1 MKRLGKS
8 PFITAVCLGLLF
20 CLTVTVAVRLLL
32 HNLFLFLS
40 SPTLRDIFAQ
50 LRTASLRSPVLLLL
64 LIAFLYWLP
73 VCRHCRRTY
82 SRILAAV
89 GGLLIWL
96 LLVALGAAL
105 TRVNGIRFGDVL
117 LSLLDAAKKGWL
129 EGV

>member
-73 VCRHCRRTY
+73 VCRHCRRT
-82 SRILAAV
+82 
-89 GGLLIWL
+89 
-96 LLVALGAAL
+96 
-105 TRVNGIRFGDVL
+105 
-117 LSLLDAAKKGWL
+117 
-129 EGV
+129 